1 MLVEKIIVTVFF
13 SKCIFWHKTHTKL
26 ICGFHSLRY
35 CPSDILSFR
44 YTLDFLYHCITY
56 FIFTPLQFAARAVL
70 DSSSPQWN
78 PGLCH
83 SFGKLFQCN
92 TRWWQLHTSHVT
104 VTLNLGRMLL
114 QLLLSSTEWTGWAAG
129 GERFTHYCSILSR
142 ILLHWEMVPRFDS
155 VAKKRSLYWDD
166 QFSILFLPARFSD
179 YF

>member
-1 MLVEKIIVTVFF
+1 MSNGFTGRVDERKIEWKLENNTATKVLFCRKIRLKYKFKWWVKYKLQLNITIGIV
-13 SKCIFWHKTHTKL
+13 KW
-26 ICGFHSLRY
+26 ICM
-35 CPSDILSFR
+35 
-44 YTLDFLYHCITY
+44 
-56 FIFTPLQFAARAVL
+56 
-70 DSSSPQWN
+70 
-78 PGLCH
+78 
-83 SFGKLFQCN
+83 
-92 TRWWQLHTSHVT
+92 QLHTSHVT

-114 QLLLSSTEWTGWAAG
+114 QLSLSSTEWTGWAAG